1 MTARPTSLVS
11 FLLVPCSS
19 LLALC
24 ALSLFSDT
32 VIAGSLPSFSLG
44 RLFQAILLLSAQLS
58 QSTNE
63 WQKTRENSVF
73 GAEKCQNEKRENGHF
88 FIIFLRL
95 KNMRLAKAR
104 CAK

>member
-1 MTARPTSLVS
+1 MTARPSSLVS

-32 VIAGSLPSFSLG
+32 VFAGSLPSFSLG
-44 RLFQAILLLSAQLS
+44 RLFQAILLLSAQHS

-63 WQKTRENSVF
+63 WQKPRENSVF
-73 GAEKCQNEKRENGHF
+73 GAEKCQNEKRDGF
-88 FIIFLRL
+88 FLTFFLRL